1 MISLTSAQLSAWLA
15 ALILPLARMLAFV
28 ASSPIFGNRQLPARI
43 KLGFAL
49 ALTVVIAPTVAI
61 PPGLDVASAPG
72 LLALVQQ
79 IAVGLM
85 MGFTLRLVFSAV
97 EMAGDMAG
105 LQMGLGFATF
115 YDPVNASHTPVLAQ
129 FLGIVTALAF
139 LALDLHLAMLAA
151 LVESFQS
158 FPVSTA
164 PPSALGFRTL
174 AAWGGSLFAFGL
186 QFALPLIGVLLIVNL
201 ALGILTR
208 SAPQLNIFA
217 VGFPITLAVGFIAL
231 ALTLPLLAPLLEFF
245 TRQALDSMGTMLL
258 QLRPAP

>member
-15 ALILPLARMLAFV
+15 ALIFPLTRMLAFV

-49 ALTVVIAPTVAI
+49 ALTLVIGPTVAI
-61 PPGLDVASAPG
+61 PPGLEVASAPG

-79 IAVGLM
+79 IGVGLM
-85 MGFTLRLVFSAV
+85 MGFALRLVFSAV
-97 EMAGDMAG
+97 ELAGDIAG
-105 LQMGLGFATF
+105 MQMGLGFATF

-129 FLGIVTALAF
+129 FLGIVAALAF

-151 LVESFQS
+151 LAESFQA
-158 FPVSTA
+158 FPISAVPPAA
-164 PPSALGFRTL
+164 PGFKTL
-174 AAWGGSLFAFGL
+174 AEWGGRLFVFGL

-217 VGFPITLAVGFIAL
+217 VGFPITLAIGFIAL
-231 ALTLPLLAPLLEFF
+231 AQTLPLLTPLLESF
-245 TRQALDSMGTMLL
+245 TRLALDTVSTMLL
-258 QLRPAP
+258 QLRPTP